1 MGSII
6 NVYTKTLQEKDHANR
21 DPQQARAS
29 SSVAA
34 SYLYGYLYVYRYSQ
48 YKNRYQTTLVPVGL
62 YAVPVILVRYE
73 YRFYCTAVQRY
84 RYYGINL
91 RTTAFYKGEDWCI
104 WSRGKVE
111 GRGGQ

>member
-84 RYYGINL
+84 RYYGIDL
-91 RTTAFYKGEDWCI
+91 RTTAFYTSPRRPHPCVDV
-104 WSRGKVE
+104 SFM
-111 GRGGQ
+111 

>member
-6 NVYTKTLQEKDHANR
+6 NIYTKTLQEKDHANR

-48 YKNRYQTTLVPVGL
+48 YENRYLRNRSKKIPAVTVASNERQHFGYALV
-62 YAVPVILVRYE
+62 
-73 YRFYCTAVQRY
+73 
-84 RYYGINL
+84 
-91 RTTAFYKGEDWCI
+91 
-104 WSRGKVE
+104 VE
-111 GRGGQ
+111 ARGGKKRL